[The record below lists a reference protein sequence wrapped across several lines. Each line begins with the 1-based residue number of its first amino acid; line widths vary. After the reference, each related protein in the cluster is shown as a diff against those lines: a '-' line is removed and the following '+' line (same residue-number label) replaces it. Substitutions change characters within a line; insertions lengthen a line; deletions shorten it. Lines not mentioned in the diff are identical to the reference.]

1 MKSLA
6 AILALSVLA
15 GCTTTATKPYDDT
28 YTAKGQSSRARFL
41 VLHYTVANTPSSIKI
56 LTEQEVS
63 AHYLLTDEATPKIYR
78 LVDENRAAWHAGNS
92 SWKNFTQLNNSSIG
106 IEIVNAGWK
115 DTPQGRVYAPFSQTQ
130 IEALIPL
137 VKDIVQRNGIA
148 PENILGHSD
157 IAPLRKQDPG
167 PQFPWQRLAQE
178 GLIKWPDAAR
188 VAAVRPVFEMLLPD
202 VAWYQRKLATHGYGL
217 VQSGLLDVQ
226 TRTVLAAF
234 QMKYRPRDIAGN
246 ADAETAALL
255 EVLTTP
261 AGTPLPVVT
270 PPPVMPAMPGQVLPP
285 APPAPPAPLPVPG
298 QPLPP
303 APPTPA
309 PLTAPPAPPL
319 PLPVPVAPPVPETA
333 PVAPAPQVQPAQ
345 PMPPTQPTQPTPVP
359 AASDTL

>member
-1 MKSLA
+1 MKSIFA
-6 AILALSVLA
+6 ALALAVLA
-15 GCTTTATKPYDDT
+15 GCTTTAPTTPKYDTT
-28 YTAKGQSSRARFL
+28 YDAVGQSSRARFL
-41 VLHYTVANTPSSIKI
+41 VLHYTVANTPASIKI
-56 LTEQEVS
+56 LTQQQVS
-63 AHYLLTDEATPKIYR
+63 SHYLLTDEAQPKIYR

-130 IEALIPL
+130 IDALIPL

-188 VAAVRPVFEMLLPD
+188 VATVRPVFEMLLPD

-246 ADAETAALL
+246 PDAETAALL

-261 AGTPLPVVT
+261 PGTPLPVVT
-270 PPPVMPAMPGQVLPP
+270 PPPVMPAMPGQLL
-285 APPAPPAPLPVPG
+285 PPAPPAPLPVPG

-303 APPTPA
+303 APPASPAPPAPPASA

-319 PLPVPVAPPVPETA
+319 PLPVPLAPPVPETA
-333 PVAPAPQVQPAQ
+333 PVAPAPAPAQ
-345 PMPPTQPTQPTPVP
+345 PAPLP

>member
-6 AILALSVLA
+6 AVLVLSVLA
-15 GCTTTATKPYDDT
+15 GCTTTAINKPYDDT

-78 LVDENRAAWHAGNS
+78 LVDEHRAAWHAGNS

-115 DTPQGRVYAPFSQTQ
+115 DTPQGRVYAPFPQAQ
-130 IEALIPL
+130 MDALLPL
-137 VKDIVQRNGIA
+137 VKDIVARHGIA
-148 PENILGHSD
+148 PENVLGHSD

-178 GLIKWPDAAR
+178 GLILWPDANR
-188 VAAVRPVFEMLLPD
+188 VAAVRPAFEALLPD
-202 VAWYQRKLATHGYGL
+202 VAWFQRKLATHGFGL
-217 VQSGLLDVQ
+217 VQSGTYDEA
-226 TRTVLAAF
+226 TRTTLAAF
-234 QMKYRPRDIAGN
+234 QMKYRPRDISGV

-261 AGTPLPVVT
+261 ANT
-270 PPPVMPAMPGQVLPP
+270 PPPVVPAAL
-285 APPAPPAPLPVPG
+285 
-298 QPLPP
+298 
-303 APPTPA
+303 
-309 PLTAPPAPPL
+309 
-319 PLPVPVAPPVPETA
+319 A
-333 PVAPAPQVQPAQ
+333 PVAPATMPAPAPAPAPA
-345 PMPPTQPTQPTPVP
+345 PMPTPTPTPTLPEPTPVLPVEPTPETAP
-359 AASDTL
+359 APATPVITTP